1 MVQYHGGGAR
11 SGGHAVSRHHRKL
24 LRRLRAEWIV
34 PDYPPRLRRCDGQWH
49 VVFGAWSYTCD
60 HRRAV
65 ALHLALMANSAV
77 VASVARRCRHG

>member
-1 MVQYHGGGAR
+1 M
-11 SGGHAVSRHHRKL
+11 AVSRHHRKL

-60 HRRAV
+60 RRRAV
-65 ALHLALMANSAV
+65 ALHLALLANGSLRAKLG
-77 VASVARRCRHG
+77 AEGHLR